1 MFYNIL
7 IGGSAGQGMDTLA
20 GVLEKILKRKGFEI
34 FTIRDYMSR
43 VRGGHNFIQ
52 VRFGNEALSS
62 HWDELDGI
70 IALNEETVSI
80 HLPRLKENGFVLCDE
95 GSKVEDARV
104 YKLPLSSVAKT
115 AGNPKVL
122 GNVALG
128 AFLGLFAFDMLE
140 AEGVLAG
147 IFQKEDVLKQNMSAV
162 AEGMKLTSPKYK
174 ILPSNKDENILLNGN
189 EAIALGAI
197 AAGCKFYS
205 AYPMTPST
213 SIMNYLASKM
223 VEAEIVVEQAE
234 DEIAGINMAIGASYA
249 GVRAMTGTSGGGF
262 CLKVEALGLSA
273 MQEVPL
279 VVANIQRPGPT
290 TGLPTRTEQADLKFV
305 ISASQGEF
313 PRMVIA
319 LRDIEDSFYQTVR
332 AFNLADKYQIP
343 VILLGD
349 QYLADYTNT
358 VKPFDTGKIEIH
370 RHLSNEDYAGDK
382 EYKRYEIT
390 ETGISPRIQPG
401 KVPGKVVL
409 VDSDEHDEYGHIT
422 ESAAVR
428 IAMNDKRLRKLDY
441 LKQELQEPEFLGE
454 ENFDVLLL
462 AWGSLYGPVKE
473 AVRLLNT
480 QGTVKYAALVFG
492 DIWPL
497 PQKRLEELAPKA
509 KKIVNVE
516 QNATGQLAS
525 IVMEATGIRCNDSI
539 LKYDGRPLSS
549 KEIGDRL
556 KTVVDNK

>member
-1 MFYNIL
+1 MSYNIL

-20 GVLEKILKRKGFEI
+20 GILEKILKRKGFEI

-52 VRFGNEALSS
+52 IRFGNEKLSS

-70 IALNEETVSI
+70 IALNKETIDI
-80 HLPRLKENGFVLCDE
+80 HIERLKKDAFVLCDE
-95 GSKVEDARV
+95 DITYADERV
-104 YKLPLSSVAKT
+104 IRLPLKTTAKNV
-115 AGNPKVL
+115 GNPKVF
-122 GNVALG
+122 GNIALG
-128 AFLGLFAFDMLE
+128 AFLGLFGLGLSE
-140 AEGVLAG
+140 VKEVLQG
-147 IFQKEDVLKQNMSAV
+147 IFEKEEILNQNVSAV
-162 AEGMKLTSPKYK
+162 NEGFKMTSPKYNAGTAGSDDK
-174 ILPSNKDENILLNGN
+174 IILNGN
-189 EAIALGAI
+189 EAIALGAL

-213 SIMNYLASKM
+213 SIMNYLATKM
-223 VEAEIVVEQAE
+223 TQAEIVVEQAE

-249 GVRAMTGTSGGGF
+249 GVRAMTGTSGGGL
-262 CLKVEALGLSA
+262 CLKVEAIGLSA

-279 VVANIQRPGPT
+279 VIANIQRPGPT

-319 LRDIEDSFYQTVR
+319 LRNLEDSFYQTVR
-332 AFNLADKYQIP
+332 AFNLADKYQMP

-349 QYLADYTNT
+349 QYLADSTNT
-358 VKPFDTGKIEIH
+358 IQPFDFSKVEIN
-370 RHLSNEDYAGDK
+370 RYLSNEDFKGDK

-390 ETGISPRIQPG
+390 ETGISPRIIPG

-422 ESAAVR
+422 ESAEVR
-428 IAMNDKRLRKLDY
+428 VAMNDKRLRKIEY
-441 LKQELQEPEFLGE
+441 LKEELQEPEFLGE

-473 AVRLLNT
+473 AVNLLNAED
-480 QGTVKYAALVFG
+480 GKRYGALVFG

-497 PQKRLEELAPKA
+497 PEKKLQELAPKA
-509 KKIVNVE
+509 SQIINVE

-525 IVMEATGIRCNDSI
+525 VIMEVTGIRCNDSI
-539 LKYDGRPLSS
+539 LKYDGRQLSS
-549 KEIGDRL
+549 KEIFDRL
-556 KTVVDNK
+556 RK